1 MALFITPCKII
12 KSDRSVTNSN
22 YNPNSRGRRRGVLY
36 YFVLIEGEFDCILLE
51 ILEMGLYI

>member
-1 MALFITPCKII
+1 MALFTTPSKII

-22 YNPNSRGRRRGVLY
+22 YNPNPRGRRRGVLY
-36 YFVLIEGEFDCILLE
+36 YFVLIEGEFYCILLE